1 MVVKAQALE
10 PNRLVQIP
18 ASILPRDYAA
28 GKLPEPLPL
37 FPYFARWESGE
48 CLPGRAAVRVS

>member
-37 FPYFARWESGE
+37 FPF
-48 CLPGRAAVRVS
+48 L